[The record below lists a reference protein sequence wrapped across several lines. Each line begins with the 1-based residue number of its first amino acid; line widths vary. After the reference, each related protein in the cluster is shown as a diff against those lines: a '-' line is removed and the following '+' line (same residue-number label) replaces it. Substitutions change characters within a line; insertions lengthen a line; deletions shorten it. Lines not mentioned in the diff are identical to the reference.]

1 MVKKKDNTVV
11 GEDEVEE
18 ERSKRIW
25 LTYRESKII

>member
-11 GEDEVEE
+11 GEDEE